1 MKEIIQLLDKI
12 NDSTLTSSDVSS
24 FANILKMSVQ
34 KGTPGFEKVSKDDYQ
49 WFQTYAF
56 TLKKSEL
63 FKEGQAYDI
72 KLGGD
77 WREAL
82 DDVSKLKFLVDELE
96 NQKLVNEVAWY
107 IDGIVLFNISEP
119 ERFKNKIFEKIR
131 TQLEKIMD

>member
-12 NDSTLTSSDVSS
+12 NDSTLTSSEVFS
-24 FANILKMSVQ
+24 FANILKMSIQ
-34 KGTPGFEKVSKDDYQ
+34 KGTPGFENASKDDYQ

-56 TLKKSEL
+56 TLKKFEL

-82 DDVSKLKFLVDELE
+82 DDVSKLKLLVDELE
-96 NQKLVNEVAWY
+96 NKKLVIEVAWY
-107 IDGIVLFNISEP
+107 IDGVVLFNITEP
-119 ERFKNKIFEKIR
+119 ERYKNKIYEMIK